1 MCRLFKSQDPAT
13 YAAETRPM
21 RLHGHSTSVRLEAA
35 YWDTLEEI
43 AAAEGVPVARF
54 CAILH
59 DEMLER
65 GGEVANF
72 ASMLRVT
79 CLHYLRHQDDYLAE
93 IAVRDGASAG
103 ARAKIAA

>member
-21 RLHGHSTSVRLEAA
+21 RLHGHVTSVRLEAA
-35 YWDTLEEI
+35 FWDTLEEI
-43 AAAEGVPVARF
+43 AGQEGMSVARF
-54 CAILH
+54 CAVLH
-59 DEMLER
+59 DEMQQR

-79 CLHYLRHQDDYLAE
+79 CLHYLRNQGSYRAE
-93 IAVRDGASAG
+93 IAERASD
-103 ARAKIAA
+103 KIAVM

>member
-1 MCRLFKSQDPAT
+1 MCSLFKSQDPAT

-43 AAAEGVPVARF
+43 AAHEGVSVARF

-59 DEMLER
+59 DEMEQQ

-79 CLHYLRHQDDYLAE
+79 CLLYLRNQDAYLADL
-93 IAVRDGASAG
+93 AAG
-103 ARAKIAA
+103 EDFRQKIAAL